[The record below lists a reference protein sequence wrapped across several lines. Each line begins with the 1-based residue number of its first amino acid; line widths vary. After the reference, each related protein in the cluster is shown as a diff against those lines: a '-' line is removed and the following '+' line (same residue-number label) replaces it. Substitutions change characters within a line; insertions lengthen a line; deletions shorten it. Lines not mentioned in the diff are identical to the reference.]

1 MCGHCWDL
9 WPGPIQVACPQQTR
23 NLLAAPVLALLALL
37 LMVLALVERNV
48 PVRCRSLRIDVSV
61 LVDCIYDYI
70 SITSSTIDY
79 PEQLFS

>member
-1 MCGHCWDL
+1 M
-9 WPGPIQVACPQQTR
+9 
-23 NLLAAPVLALLALL
+23 ALLALL
-37 LMVLALVERNV
+37 LMVLALVERTV

>member
-37 LMVLALVERNV
+37 LMVLALVERTV
-48 PVRCRSLRIDVSV
+48 PVRLQIPENRRVSACG
-61 LVDCIYDYI
+61 LYI
-70 SITSSTIDY
+70 
-79 PEQLFS
+79 